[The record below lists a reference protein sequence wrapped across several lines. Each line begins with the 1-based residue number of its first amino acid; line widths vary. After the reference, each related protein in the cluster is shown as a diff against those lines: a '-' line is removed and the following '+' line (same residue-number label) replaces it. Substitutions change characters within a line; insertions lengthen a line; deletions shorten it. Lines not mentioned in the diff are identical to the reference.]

1 MTRDLVSI
9 DDWTT
14 LTIVKRQEDFAE
26 IALRIWPRN

>member
-14 LTIVKRQEDFAE
+14 FTIVKRQEDFAE
-26 IALRIWPRN
+26 IALKIWPRD